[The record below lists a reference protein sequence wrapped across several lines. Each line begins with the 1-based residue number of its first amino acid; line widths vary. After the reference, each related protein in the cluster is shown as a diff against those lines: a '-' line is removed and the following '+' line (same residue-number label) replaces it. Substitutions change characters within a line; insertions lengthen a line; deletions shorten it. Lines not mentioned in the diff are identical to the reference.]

1 MLDRIRKSIQ
11 SPHLEFKQ
19 ESLHLRPELFN
30 GIQVRTI
37 RWKVNV
43 SNSRTV
49 QQIFYCLCMVR
60 LHIIHHKDR
69 IAVKLRQQNILQK
82 VFLYFN
88 VRLCVFARGYT
99 LLHMFSCIFLFAVEQ
114 LKTRN
119 ENGSF
124 CSFLYFIISIS
135 PTAK

>member
-1 MLDRIRKSIQ
+1 MLDRVRKSIQ
-11 SPHLEFKQ
+11 SPRFEFMK

-43 SNSRTV
+43 SNTRTV

-69 IAVKLRQQNILQK
+69 IAVQLRQQNILQIL
-82 VFLYFN
+82 FE
-88 VRLCVFARGYT
+88 
-99 LLHMFSCIFLFAVEQ
+99 IFYNRS
-114 LKTRN
+114 T
-119 ENGSF
+119 
-124 CSFLYFIISIS
+124 
-135 PTAK
+135 